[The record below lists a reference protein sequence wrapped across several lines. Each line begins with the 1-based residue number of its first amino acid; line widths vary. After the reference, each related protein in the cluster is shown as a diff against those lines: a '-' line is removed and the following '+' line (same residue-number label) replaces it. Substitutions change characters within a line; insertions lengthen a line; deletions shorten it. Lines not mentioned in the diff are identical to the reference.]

1 LVLVIGKPGLDLVQG
16 MIPYHQGA
24 IDMAKAPLQYAKE
37 SALLKLAQEVVTV
50 QEGEITFMTGWLAK
64 KGE

>member
-1 LVLVIGKPGLDLVQG
+1 
-16 MIPYHQGA
+16 
-24 IDMAKAPLQYAKE
+24 MAKVALQYAKG
-37 SALLKLAQEVVTV
+37 SALLKLAQEIVTV

>member
-1 LVLVIGKPGLDLVQG
+1 MVLVIGKPDLDLVQG

-24 IDMAKAPLQYAKE
+24 IDMAKVALQYAKG
-37 SALLKLAQEVVTV
+37 SALLKLAQEIVTV